1 MPCTRC
7 TKALYDRK
15 RWLFRRYNRH
25 LHQRDLADLT
35 VVESISDSV
44 SRHFYDRRTGL
55 ASREDAG
62 PVFCLAEDEADGFE
76 ELDGEEV
83 DDNEGCA
90 AGDAVAEG
98 VEDVG
103 QAAQTARYKAE
114 GDGDEAGA
122 KGNDRHEATAEGR
135 REEVARGGK
144 EDGVG
149 RQREQG
155 QDDEVDDKEDE
166 GDAEGKAIS
175 KGERVR
181 R

>member
-1 MPCTRC
+1 MT
-7 TKALYDRK
+7 
-15 RWLFRRYNRH
+15 
-25 LHQRDLADLT
+25 
-35 VVESISDSV
+35 E
-44 SRHFYDRRTGL
+44 RTGL

-62 PVFCLAEDEADGFE
+62 PVFCLAEDETDGFE
-76 ELDGEEV
+76 KLDGEEV
-83 DDNEGCA
+83 DDDEGCA

-98 VEDVG
+98 IEDVG
-103 QAAQTARYKAE
+103 QTAQTAGYEAE
-114 GDGDEAGA
+114 SDGDEAHA
-122 KGNDRHEATAEGR
+122 KGDDRHEAAAEGR
-135 REEVARGGK
+135 REEVARGGE

-155 QDDEVDDKEDE
+155 QDDEVDDEEDE